1 MSFITAL
8 SGFFAAIPRNA
19 GDVILGLVT
28 GIPFGGT
35 SISDDFIDSIGLS
48 QVKLNKNGYGYY
60 KNLLIMLFEN
70 GSSVA
75 EKHEVFKK
83 YGLTLLGWACPS
95 DMFIVSSRFT
105 GYDEIAALGE
115 EIEKE
120 YPAVLMASPVP
131 FVKSSPDTTPDDPFD
146 SGYDW
151 NDEKITGSGRWYI
164 DAAHIREAWNYT
176 KYFEKIKVGVLD
188 SGFETG
194 HEDLKDKISFPSG
207 ADKRRNIPASHG
219 TFVAGMIGA
228 QSNNGKGIA
237 GINPAS
243 ELVCIDWKADEGQNW
258 NDTLHIFFGICRL
271 VKSGARVI
279 NMSLGTSGNTDPD
292 DPASVRTM
300 NTYAKIYSAVMSIL
314 IGRGYDF
321 VAVQSAG
328 NGDIND
334 EAADSFFNAHFAT
347 FREDNVISLW
357 PSISKKDLLER
368 VLTVGAATYWYS
380 DEKYHL
386 ASFSNFGE
394 GVVIAAPGARIYG
407 LSAGEEKYT
416 LMSGTSCAAPIV
428 AGIVSLVWSVNPSL
442 TGSQVRN
449 IVVENSTETVYPY
462 KDKGGPCKLVNAV
475 SAVEAALKTKYKM
488 YRLTGEVDTGDYDTP
503 ADLITVRSGEKSTGI
518 TALSG
523 KISLIYENGDG
534 TIIINGEYGENEF
547 PETEFSID
555 GKDVDLGKIS
565 FITVPAPQLPAEKIG
580 EDD

>member
-19 GDVILGLVT
+19 GDVLLGLVT
-28 GIPFGGT
+28 GIPSGGT
-35 SISDDFIDSIGLS
+35 SISDDFIDNIGLS
-48 QVKLNKNGYGYY
+48 QVKLYKNGCGYY
-60 KNLLIMLFEN
+60 KNLLIMIFEN

-83 YGLTLLGWACPS
+83 YGLRLLGWACPS
-95 DMFIVSSRFT
+95 DMFIVSSGFT
-105 GYDEIAALGE
+105 DYNELVSLGE

-151 NDEKITGSGRWYI
+151 NDENKFGSGRWYI
-164 DAAHIREAWNYT
+164 DAAHIREAWNYSE
-176 KYFEKIKVGVLD
+176 YFGKIKVGVLD
-188 SGFETG
+188 SGFDTG
-194 HEDLKDKISFPSG
+194 HEDLKDRISFPSSG
-207 ADKRRNIPASHG
+207 DKRRNVAAPHG
-219 TFVAGMIGA
+219 TFVAGVIGA

-258 NDTLHIFFGICRL
+258 NETLHIFFGICRL
-271 VKSGARVI
+271 VKSGAKVI
-279 NMSLGTSGNTDPD
+279 NMSLGTSGNTDPE
-292 DPASVRTM
+292 DPESVRTM
-300 NTYAKIYSAVMSIL
+300 NTYAGIYSAVMSVL

-357 PSISKKDLLER
+357 PGISKKDLLDR
-368 VLTVGAATYWYS
+368 VLVVGAATYRYS

-386 ASFSNFGE
+386 ASFSNFGD

-407 LSAGEEKYT
+407 LTSDEEKYT

-428 AGIVSLVWSVNPSL
+428 AGIVSLVWGINPSL
-442 TGSQVRN
+442 TGAQVRN
-449 IVVENSTETVYPY
+449 IVVDNAGETVYPY
-462 KDKGGPCKLVNAV
+462 KDKGRSCKLVDAV

-488 YRLTGEVDTGDYDTP
+488 YSLTGEVDTGDYDTP
-503 ADLITVRSGEKSTGI
+503 ADLVTIKSGEKSKDI
-518 TALSG
+518 TAPSG

-547 PETEFSID
+547 PETGFSID
-555 GKDVDLGKIS
+555 GKDLDLGKIS
-565 FITVPAPQLPAEKIG
+565 FIPAQTQPLPAEKTG